1 MIYANKSVA
10 VQRQPSKA
18 TKTFERE
25 NCFTRFPRQR
35 DVSVRHLGDER
46 LVREWHWQ
54 TGNGVLLESL
64 VEVAQ
69 RLAGL
74 DFEAIVDEP
83 SLAGSLA
90 CK

>member
-1 MIYANKSVA
+1 MSVG
-10 VQRQPSKA
+10 
-18 TKTFERE
+18 
-25 NCFTRFPRQR
+25 
-35 DVSVRHLGDER
+35 HLGDER
-46 LVREWHWQ
+46 LVRKWHWQ